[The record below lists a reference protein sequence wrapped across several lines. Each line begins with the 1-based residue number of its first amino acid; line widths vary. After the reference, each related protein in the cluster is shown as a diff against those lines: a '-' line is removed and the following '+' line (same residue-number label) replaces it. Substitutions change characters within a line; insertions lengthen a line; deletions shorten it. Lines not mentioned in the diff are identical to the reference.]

1 MTHRPEAPATVE
13 TQVPVAVLWEGVLL
27 APVVGILDSYRAQQL
42 MDAVL
47 EGAVAHR
54 SRVVVI
60 DVLGVE
66 AMDTAVANHLIQITQ
81 AIRLLGARCIVSGIS
96 PTVAQTIVHLGIDLA
111 GVHTTSTLARAVATA
126 FEWIGARVVIDDAA
140 AA

>member
-1 MTHRPEAPATVE
+1 MTHRPDQPVAVDM
-13 TQVPVAVLWEGVLL
+13 QIPVAVLWEGILL

-42 MDAVL
+42 MDSIL
-47 EGAVAHR
+47 EQTVAHR
-54 SRVVVI
+54 ARVVVI

-81 AIRLLGARCIVSGIS
+81 AVRLLGAACIVSGIS
-96 PTVAQTIVHLGIDLA
+96 PTVAQTIVHLGIDLH

-126 FEWIGARVVIDDAA
+126 FEWVGVRVVADAPGA
-140 AA
+140 D